1 MFINLFIEPWDS
13 PMITKSVS
21 QNTNCAVIEWIPPL
35 QPNGVITEYQ
45 VTASI
50 CMLLSQRFPD
60 FELLKITK

>member
-1 MFINLFIEPWDS
+1 MFINLFIEPWDG
-13 PMITKSVS
+13 PMITMSDS

-50 CMLLSQRFPD
+50 CMLLSQRFPA